1 MQEGQ
6 SVTEREYTSI
16 KSILEFKKNANK
28 DLKNANANVDMV
40 NIEIK
45 KFDLIRICQLHLD

>member
-1 MQEGQ
+1 MQERQ

-40 NIEIK
+40 NTETK
-45 KFDLIRICQLHLD
+45 NLI

>member
-1 MQEGQ
+1 MQERQ

-28 DLKNANANVDMV
+28 DLTFANANVDMV
-40 NIEIK
+40 NTETK
-45 KFDLIRICQLHLD
+45 NLI